1 VEILVLGAFL
11 CFVFF
16 WFLNEISMSWQKIAL
31 IHLFFA
37 AIALSFLRYSSAF
50 GFINNGLFS
59 ELDFIDSHS
68 LLSSFWQVS
77 FFLSG

>member
-1 VEILVLGAFL
+1 MLKS
-11 CFVFF
+11 CR
-16 WFLNEISMSWQKIAL
+16 KIAL
-31 IHLFFA
+31 IQLFFA
-37 AIALSFLRYSSAF
+37 AIAVSFLSYSSAF

-68 LLSSFWQVS
+68 LLSSFWQDS